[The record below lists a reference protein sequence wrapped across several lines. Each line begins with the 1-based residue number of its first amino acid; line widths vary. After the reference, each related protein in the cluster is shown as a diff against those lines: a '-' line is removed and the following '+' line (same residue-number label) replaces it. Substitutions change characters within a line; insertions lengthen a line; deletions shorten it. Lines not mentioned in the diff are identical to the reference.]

1 MGGVAKAV
9 TGAVDSVV
17 STVGKAVED
26 VGDVVVDKVVKPVAN
41 AVEKTVEA
49 AMDDPVNT
57 AIRVA
62 AFAVGGPAGLAIA
75 NGTIALAQ
83 GQSFEDAALTAG
95 KSYVI
100 GQAGMQ
106 AGQYAGAAASEAGYG
121 AYAANTAQGAAQGAT
136 SSALSGGD
144 AQTGALMG
152 ALGGVN
158 KSVAQSASD
167 QMFEDWARGE
177 AERAYDNAPSP
188 TEQDVLAADPSIKMD
203 FPLTTPTDATG
214 PGYYDEVTG
223 AYIPAEYGQLQAPLT
238 DASGTNLSS
247 MDGYTYDPNTST
259 WETPDGLKTDLSYL
273 ENSNQAMSGS
283 DLLAPPT
290 EYQPSG
296 YDPLLKTSQIQKGL
310 NFATNAILNGSSSP
324 RSPSG
329 LGLKPTGSTGLKPP
343 TSERYGSPQLLAG
356 NSLGADST
364 GDPFY
369 LQQLKQLYS
378 SLTPQMQQALMTN
391 NGNASNTGAANLASN
406 AFELQS
412 PLTMASGGSADS
424 SKTTESVFPQ
434 AATGLS
440 RGPIMG
446 GGQRKVAT
454 LAPLVQMSQQITRHA
469 KGGLSVSHPDIP
481 KDHKPEFITGK
492 TGYYASGRGT
502 GQSDDIP
509 AVLHHGD
516 FVMDADTVAALGDGS
531 SKAGAQALEQFRNH
545 IPVRASGGGKV
556 IPAQIADGEYV
567 LPEAFV
573 TALGKGDNARG
584 AKILESMRKNL
595 REHKRSA
602 PTSKIP
608 PKAKSPLEY
617 IKMGTKG

>member
-9 TGAVDSVV
+9 TGAVESVV
-17 STVGKAVED
+17 STVGDAVED
-26 VGDVVVDKVVKPVAN
+26 VGDFVVDDILKPVAN
-41 AVEKTVEA
+41 AVEKTVDA
-49 AMDDPVNT
+49 ALDDPVNT

-83 GQSFEDAALTAG
+83 GQSFQDAALTAG

-100 GQAGMQ
+100 GQAGAA

-121 AYAANTAQGAAQGAT
+121 AYAANAAQGATQGAT

-158 KSVAQSASD
+158 KSVAQSTSD
-167 QMFEDWARGE
+167 QMFEDWSQQE
-177 AERAYDNAPSP
+177 AARAYENAPSP

-203 FPLTTPTDATG
+203 FPLSSAGEQSGAGYFDEETG
-214 PGYYDEVTG
+214 KFVPS
-223 AYIPAEYGQLQAPLT
+223 EYGQYNGPLT

-273 ENSNQAMSGS
+273 SNTQQPVDGS
-283 DLLAPPT
+283 DILQPPSD
-290 EYQPSG
+290 YQAG
-296 YDPLLKTSQIQKGL
+296 AYDPLLKTSQIQKGL
-310 NFATNAILNGSSSP
+310 NFATNALLNPASG
-324 RSPSG
+324 G
-329 LGLKPTGSTGLKPP
+329 LGLKPPSGMPSVGLKKP
-343 TSERYGSPQLLAG
+343 TSEQYGSPQLLAG
-356 NSLGADST
+356 NSLGADSS

-406 AFELQS
+406 SFELQS
-412 PLTMASGGSADS
+412 PLTMASGGSTES

-446 GGQRKVAT
+446 GGQRKVAS

-573 TALGKGDNARG
+573 TALGNGDNARG
-584 AKILESMRKNL
+584 AKILEGMRKNL

-617 IKMGTKG
+617 IKMGKKG

>member
-9 TGAVDSVV
+9 TGAVESVV
-17 STVGKAVED
+17 STVGDAVED
-26 VGDVVVDKVVKPVAN
+26 VGDFVVDEVVKPVAN

-49 AMDDPVNT
+49 ALDDPVNT

-83 GQSFEDAALTAG
+83 GASFQDAALTAG
-95 KSYVI
+95 KTYAI
-100 GQAGMQ
+100 GQAGAA
-106 AGQYAGAAASEAGYG
+106 AGQYAGAAAAEAGYG
-121 AYAANTAQGAAQGAT
+121 TYAANAAQGATQGAT

-158 KSVAQSASD
+158 RSLAKSASD
-167 QMFEDWARGE
+167 QMFEDWSQQE
-177 AERAYDNAPSP
+177 AERAYENSYSP

-203 FPLTTPTDATG
+203 FPLTTPAESSG
-214 PGYYDEVTG
+214 AGYYDETTG
-223 AYIPAEYGQLQAPLT
+223 AFIPAEYGQLQAPLT
-238 DASGTNLSS
+238 DASGTNYSS

-259 WETPDGLKTDLSYL
+259 WTTPDGLKTDLSYL
-273 ENSNQAMSGS
+273 ENSNQPVYGS
-283 DLLAPPT
+283 DILEPPT
-290 EYQPSG
+290 GYQPSG
-296 YDPLLKTSQIQKGL
+296 YDPLVSTSQIQKGL
-310 NFATNAILNGSSSP
+310 NFATNAILNGSS
-324 RSPSG
+324 SPSG

-343 TSERYGSPQLLAG
+343 TSERYGSPQLLSG

-412 PLTMASGGSADS
+412 PLKMASGGAAES